1 MNNYMNVFFFCTNP
15 PEHGAILSDPEPLGW
30 RGRHAGAAH
39 PGSDPGA
46 GRRHV
51 LRENSV

>member
-1 MNNYMNVFFFCTNP
+1 MNIYMNVFCTIP
-15 PEHGAILSDPEPLGW
+15 PEPGAILSDPEPLGR
-30 RGRHAGAAH
+30 RGGHAGAAH